1 MLSLAE
7 LQRIDKKRMYEV
19 YDSWPEIS
27 QDALDSSFQPVEF
40 EGIDHIVFAGMGGS
54 GAIGSVFSSILSKS
68 NIHVTIVKG
77 YTLPKTVDPETLV
90 ITTSSSGN
98 TSETLT
104 VLDAARKQN
113 CKSFAFSSGG
123 KMENYCKE
131 MKINYQKIPTI
142 HSPRAS
148 FSYFLYSMLSILKPI
163 IPISSGHITESIFEL
178 KKLRDKIHSSNL
190 SNDNTALN
198 LAEWISGIPLIY
210 YPAGLQ
216 AAAVRFKNSLQEN
229 AKMHAITEDVIES
242 CHNGIVS
249 WEQPSNVVPIM
260 VQGDEDYF
268 KTKERW
274 NILKLFFNEKNI
286 EYREIFSVKGSIL
299 TKLISMIYLFDVTSI
314 YKAVLNGIDPTP
326 VDSINWIKNRLN

>member
-1 MLSLAE
+1 M
-7 LQRIDKKRMYEV
+7 
-19 YDSWPEIS
+19 
-27 QDALDSSFQPVEF
+27 
-40 EGIDHIVFAGMGGS
+40 
-54 GAIGSVFSSILSKS
+54 
-68 NIHVTIVKG
+68 
-77 YTLPKTVDPETLV
+77 
-90 ITTSSSGN
+90 
-98 TSETLT
+98 
-104 VLDAARKQN
+104 
-113 CKSFAFSSGG
+113 
-123 KMENYCKE
+123 
-131 MKINYQKIPTI
+131 
-142 HSPRAS
+142 
-148 FSYFLYSMLSILKPI
+148 
-163 IPISSGHITESIFEL
+163 
-178 KKLRDKIHSSNL
+178 
-190 SNDNTALN
+190 N

-210 YPAGLQ
+210 YPAGLNS
-216 AAAVRFKNSLQEN
+216 AAVRFKNSLQEN